1 MTRYLGFL
9 FSFALLLLIIVIL
22 LLGFVLKRCF
32 YAKKAF
38 VAYTKI
44 NSL

>member
-1 MTRYLGFL
+1 MSRYLGFP

-32 YAKKAF
+32 YANNAS